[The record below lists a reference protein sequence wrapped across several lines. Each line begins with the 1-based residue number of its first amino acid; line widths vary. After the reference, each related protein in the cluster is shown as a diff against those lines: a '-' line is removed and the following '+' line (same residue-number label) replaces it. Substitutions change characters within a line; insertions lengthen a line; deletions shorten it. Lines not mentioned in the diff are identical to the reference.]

1 MLSTQYVSGAPN
13 WLDLGVPDVDA
24 AVAFYSEVF
33 GWTFE
38 SLGEEAGGYGFFRLD
53 GRTVAAI
60 GPLVEEG
67 ADPSWTLYFHTPD
80 ADGTAKAVVAAGGRV
95 RAEPMDVFTAGRLAA
110 FTDPTGAQFAVWQ
123 PGEVKGLEAVM
134 ESNALCWTELYTTDA
149 ATAKD
154 FYSSVFSWQYQDLPM
169 GEAGAYT
176 IVVPSGVP
184 ASPAYGQGGLMQ
196 LPQEHLDH
204 GETSEWHPYFGVDDC
219 DATAAAATERG
230 ATALIPPV
238 DAEGVGRLAM
248 FRDPDGAVFA
258 IIKGEPPT
266 S

>member
-1 MLSTQYVSGAPN
+1 MLSTQYVPGAPN
-13 WLDLGVPDVDA
+13 WLDLGVPDVDE

-38 SLGEEAGGYGFFRLD
+38 SLGPDAGGYGFFRLD

-67 ADPSWTLYFHTPD
+67 AAPSWTLYFHTPD

-134 ESNALCWTELYTTDA
+134 ESNALCWTELYTTDG

-154 FYSSVFSWQYQDLPM
+154 FYSAVFSWQYQDLPM

-176 IVVPSGVP
+176 IVVPAGSRRPPRSGRA
-184 ASPAYGQGGLMQ
+184 ASCNCPRS
-196 LPQEHLDH
+196 
-204 GETSEWHPYFGVDDC
+204 T
-219 DATAAAATERG
+219 
-230 ATALIPPV
+230 
-238 DAEGVGRLAM
+238 
-248 FRDPDGAVFA
+248 
-258 IIKGEPPT
+258 
-266 S
+266 